1 LAASSTKSFVEP
13 ELTPWRFKLAC
24 ASSDK
29 IVGGLAAIYGLV
41 QGILLLGYSSS
52 GLHLTG
58 TSVLQIL
65 GIGGD
70 MFSVGILG
78 LSSLVKHYP
87 LKEYVAAY
95 QAPARRLHPKDS
107 DEQLTHRL
115 EDYHGY
121 LQSTTSSILTTEVGG
136 ILAASSTTLGLIGA
150 LLKGGS

>member
-1 LAASSTKSFVEP
+1 LAASSSTKSLVEP

-24 ASSDK
+24 ASK
-29 IVGGLAAIYGLV
+29 GRVVGGLVATYALV
-41 QGILLLGYSSS
+41 QVILLLAYSSS

-70 MFSVGILG
+70 VFSVGILV
-78 LSSLVKHYP
+78 LSNLVKHYP
-87 LKEYVAAY
+87 LKEYVKSY
-95 QAPARRLHPKDS
+95 ETTARRLHSKDS
-107 DEQLTHRL
+107 AEQLTHRL

-136 ILAASSTTLGLIGA
+136 ILTAISTTLGLIGA
-150 LLKGGS
+150 LLRGG